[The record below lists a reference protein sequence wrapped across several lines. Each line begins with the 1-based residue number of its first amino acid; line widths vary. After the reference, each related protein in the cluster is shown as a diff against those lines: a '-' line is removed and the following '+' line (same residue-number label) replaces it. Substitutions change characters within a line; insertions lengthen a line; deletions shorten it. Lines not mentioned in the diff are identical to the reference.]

1 MAPLFPTTTI
11 LQDTFSSQI
20 LFARPTSTPST
31 APKSTYVPLS
41 RRFSTWSA
49 VDDVRSKAGVLSS
62 EAQKE
67 IAKASSAAQ
76 AKTGQI
82 ELYSAKYYAACTL
95 GGLIACVSIQDEEKL
110 RNSTNGSGRVSPILP
125 LLH

>member
-1 MAPLFPTTTI
+1 MAPLFPTTAI
-11 LQDTFSSQI
+11 LQDAFPSQVF
-20 LFARPTSTPST
+20 FAPPVPAPST
-31 APKSTYVPLS
+31 APKSTYVSPS
-41 RRFSTWSA
+41 RRFSAWSA

-82 ELYSAKYYAACTL
+82 ELYSTKYYAACTF
-95 GGLIACVSIQDEEKL
+95 GGLIACVSVRDEE
-110 RNSTNGSGRVSPILP
+110 
-125 LLH
+125 